1 MKFYRNT
8 FVRKTLVLLT
18 GVLVLNMSFFLAEVE
33 ALKLLHN
40 KQMVENIA
48 KLIMGAA
55 TEEEKDLSGA
65 AEESGLIL
73 KEIDL
78 LFSHEQLLSRSFTTL
93 NDKNHHPGA
102 VEKVIVRSSDTI
114 SPPPKRKSILNG

>member
-1 MKFYRNT
+1 MFI
-8 FVRKTLVLLT
+8 RKTLVLLT

-55 TEEEKDLSGA
+55 TEEEKDLAGS
-65 AEESGLIL
+65 AEEGDLTL
-73 KEIDL
+73 KKIDL
-78 LFSHEQLLSRSFTTL
+78 LFSPEQFLSRSFTVI
-93 NDKNHHPGA
+93 NNESPHPGA
-102 VEKVIVRSSDTI
+102 VEKVIVRSSDTV
-114 SPPPKRKSILNG
+114 SPPPKA